1 MNKNLK
7 KLVSSLMAFVMVL
20 SSMVFANVSS
30 VMAATTTWIPND
42 DGVTNCPEVFGMVY
56 TSTAT
61 VTMADNRSATFADAI
76 FANNSKVIAGKTGID
91 IQASN
96 ASISETKAI
105 VITPTKSGTIKLYIA
120 RTNSNTG
127 PAIRIYE
134 SKLENSVYT
143 RGTQIGSDITGGGRS
158 TANIP
163 AIELTVEANKSYM
176 IYSNNN
182 GTGLFGISLEEGT
195 STETTTYYWSLDTSS
210 LTSLG
215 LTGTLALSATT
226 TSTTN
231 KLTYSGTDYKLNK
244 TSITSADA
252 TSGSGTESAP
262 YVIKAD
268 ASWFTVSS
276 ASNVVYTYSISDLE
290 AATYTDNFYSA
301 DNKLKFIATS
311 SKDLIVDPNSQT
323 FTIVNDTSVSA
334 TKRLKTGGTGK
345 TTERAVSFTPASD
358 GTVYFYA
365 MSGNKNSERALAISD
380 GTTATTATTSCSGT
394 VMTEVA
400 FDVTANKTYYV
411 YSSNSGINI
420 YYIASTVDLVAFT
433 PAETTTEST
442 TESTTEA
449 TTKEDSTE
457 TTTAVSGGI
466 TYPSSSVPMGT
477 YDTIELGLATNA
489 FNLSS
494 GCTAKEKEIAIPT
507 GEYVSFVVDTDCTMT
522 VKVGSTSMYLVDES
536 GNKTEYD
543 TGAQTISLTAGKY
556 YIESA
561 HATKQTAL
569 RTDSGTKWVF
579 ESTTKYDVTPTF
591 SVTEAATSITV
602 NGQAYTAGTALQLT
616 AGSYPVV
623 YVVGTTTYKGTLVV
637 NGDGTYATV
646 QLTEA
651 GAIKLYNGETL
662 IDGYDTI
669 AAAVEAAS
677 AGNTIK
683 VPAGEYNEKLTLSKS
698 ITIESLSGNNDVTI
712 YYNGGAQTSL
722 GENAT
727 IKITTADGVTLKNL
741 TVKNTYNLAEQHTAK
756 SQAPAINVDKTSFN
770 NVFTNCSIESVQDT
784 LLFRNCGNSSNTR
797 ATLNNCTV
805 IGETDFVC
813 GTGIV
818 NFNNCSFNIAC
829 YKYNNSGAEV
839 ASGTNAVYVFSPTPY
854 STFNVNN
861 GSIGYDTKYNGVN
874 VDFNSGASTN
884 VYYARVWD
892 KSSINSTN
900 GETVELYLNGV
911 STNVSVNKTNKS
923 LNGFYCQSINGRIPT
938 TSVWFNIYNTY
949 TENPTNT
956 KGSYDY
962 STHDANLFQYKGY
975 VMEDGMLYLYGD
987 FMAGTGTGFVKNS
1000 TTVDPVLNDIESIGI
1015 LVGSNTKTDTNTVA
1029 NTYVFTKL
1037 KNGTADV
1044 CTGNPYAAFVA
1055 IDFTDVT
1062 DYSTVGIFDVYTYTK
1077 YVSSDDYCVSGDSYS
1092 VTVTDAN
1099 TASVQ

>member
-30 VMAATTTWIPND
+30 VMAGVDSMTTVTSASSAKFGGTIQGNTSSYSTYWITNGTTLNGITNNDYMDITINAGTSGRKNSGSMFNDSTLAYSAGLKDPTIEINVKTAGTLVIDYAGGGAKRYATITYGGTGHNTGTTGAND
-42 DGVTNCPEVFGMVY
+42 KGIQTYFDVDANSTGVY
-56 TSTAT
+56 TLTKGDSNIY
-61 VTMADNRSATFADAI
+61 VYAI
-76 FANNSKVIAGKTGID
+76 GFIAGST
-91 IQASN
+91 S
-96 ASISETKAI
+96 
-105 VITPTKSGTIKLYIA
+105 
-120 RTNSNTG
+120 
-127 PAIRIYE
+127 
-134 SKLENSVYT
+134 
-143 RGTQIGSDITGGGRS
+143 SD
-158 TANIP
+158 
-163 AIELTVEANKSYM
+163 
-176 IYSNNN
+176 
-182 GTGLFGISLEEGT
+182 
-195 STETTTYYWSLDTSS
+195 TTYYWSLDTSS

-244 TSITSADA
+244 TSVTSADA

-268 ASWFTVSS
+268 ASWFTQNVGRTTVSS
-276 ASNVVYTYSISDLE
+276 PVNVNLSENLTAAADSEAIAADTVVANYFTVVGSGAKKRVNSSGAVYAVELGKKETGNLE
-290 AATYTDNFYSA
+290 FTLSTP
-301 DNKLKFIATS
+301 LKVT
-311 SKDLIVDPNSQT
+311 
-323 FTIVNDTSVSA
+323 VSA
-334 TKRLKTGGTGK
+334 SSTGSSNSSDV
-345 TTERAVSFTPASD
+345 AIISSD
-358 GTVYFYA
+358 GTVVKMVTVA
-365 MSGNKNSERALAISD
+365 DTSESQLVIDSLPA
-380 GTTATTATTSCSGT
+380 GTYQIVSP
-394 VMTEVA
+394 
-400 FDVTANKTYYV
+400 TANNGGV
-411 YSSNSGINI
+411 YTSRGARIF
-420 YYIASTVDLVAFT
+420 TVDFSNASEGST
-433 PAETTTEST
+433 ETTTEST

-466 TYPSSSVPMGT
+466 TYPSSPVPMGT
-477 YDTIELGLATNA
+477 YDDFTALDTNY
-489 FNLSS
+489 FYLSS
-494 GCTAKEKEIAIPT
+494 GCTAGNNIDIPV
-507 GEYVSFVVDTDCTMT
+507 GEYVSFVVNTDCTMSFT
-522 VKVGSTSMYLVDES
+522 IGNKAMYVVDES
-536 GNKTEYD
+536 GNKTSYK

-556 YIESA
+556 YLESA
-561 HATKQTAL
+561 DASKYTRIKN
-569 RTDSGTKWVF
+569 SMVF
-579 ESTTKYDVTPTF
+579 ESTTKYDVTPSF

-602 NGQAYTAGTALQLT
+602 NGQAYTAGTVLQLT

-637 NGDGTYATV
+637 NSDGTYATV

-669 AAAVEAAS
+669 TAAVEAAS

-756 SQAPAINVDKTSFN
+756 SQAPAINVDKKSFN

-784 LLFRNCGNSSNTR
+784 LLFRNCGNSTNTR

-839 ASGTNAVYVFSPTPY
+839 ASGTNTVYVFSPTPY

-861 GSIGYDTKYNGVN
+861 GSIGFDTKYNNVN

-892 KSSINSTN
+892 KSSVNSTN
-900 GETVELYLNGV
+900 GETIELYLNGV

-975 VMEDGMLYLYGD
+975 AMEDGMLYLYGD

-1015 LVGSNTKTDTNTVA
+1015 LVGSNTKTDTNIVA

-1037 KNGTADV
+1037 KNGDADV

-1062 DYSTVGIFDVYTYTK
+1062 DYSTVGTFDVYTYTK
-1077 YVSSDDYCVSGDSYS
+1077 YVSSDDYCVSGNSYS

>member
-30 VMAATTTWIPND
+30 VMAADGDAFTILPADFYSGKTLGYSAGGKVDPATTSFTKE
-42 DGVTNCPEVFGMVY
+42 G
-56 TSTAT
+56 AT
-61 VTMADNRSATFADAI
+61 VTI
-76 FANNSKVIAGKTGID
+76 NSGGNFYGAVKSDSYVISKGKTLANATDLVISDTTEELCFGGNRTITIKPAANGTISFYWYD
-91 IQASN
+91 GGARNVTVGSN
-96 ASISETKAI
+96 AAVDATNFTVTKGTASCTKGTDFAISGGTNVCMLAI
-105 VITPTKSGTIKLYIA
+105 TFTPS
-120 RTNSNTG
+120 S
-127 PAIRIYE
+127 
-134 SKLENSVYT
+134 
-143 RGTQIGSDITGGGRS
+143 
-158 TANIP
+158 
-163 AIELTVEANKSYM
+163 
-176 IYSNNN
+176 
-182 GTGLFGISLEEGT
+182 
-195 STETTTYYWSLDTSS
+195 STEESDTTYYWSLDTSS

-244 TSITSADA
+244 TSVTSADA

-311 SKDLIVDPNSQT
+311 SKNLVVDANSQT

-365 MSGNKNSERALAISD
+365 MSGNTTSERALAISD
-380 GTTATTATTSCSGT
+380 GTTATTATTPCSGT

-466 TYPSSSVPMGT
+466 TYPNSPVPMGT
-477 YDTIELGLATNA
+477 YDDFTALDTNY
-489 FNLSS
+489 FYLSS
-494 GCTAKEKEIAIPT
+494 GCTAGNNIDIPV
-507 GEYVSFVVDTDCTMT
+507 GGYVSFVVNTDCTMSFT
-522 VKVGSTSMYLVDES
+522 IGNKAMYVVDES
-536 GNKTEYD
+536 GNKTSYK
-543 TGAQTISLTAGKY
+543 TGDQTISLTAGRY
-556 YIESA
+556 YLESA
-561 HATKQTAL
+561 DASKYTRIKN
-569 RTDSGTKWVF
+569 SMVF

-637 NGDGTYATV
+637 NSDGTYATV

-987 FMAGTGTGFVKNS
+987 FMAGTGTGFVNNS

-1062 DYSTVGIFDVYTYTK
+1062 DYSTVGTFDVYTYTK
-1077 YVSSDDYCVSGDSYS
+1077 YVSSDDYCVSSDSYS